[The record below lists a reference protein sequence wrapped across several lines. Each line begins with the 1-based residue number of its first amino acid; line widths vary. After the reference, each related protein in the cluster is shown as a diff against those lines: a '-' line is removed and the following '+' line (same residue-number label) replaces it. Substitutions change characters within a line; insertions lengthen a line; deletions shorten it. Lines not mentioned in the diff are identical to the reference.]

1 MVLLA
6 ENGSKGLRV
15 FDLANDF
22 KEVEAFKPE
31 TGKGVRL
38 FEWSHCGK
46 LFAYCNNIETVVV
59 STADWSVISRL
70 PISRAVFFK
79 WSPNA
84 DQLVSFH
91 QYYET
96 KDNPNPGPNVKFF
109 GIPSGEEMGGFIHR
123 GSVEGWE
130 PNWTSDSNFLLRKIG
145 PQLMT
150 YARSSPTTVLNKLKV
165 ENIMI
170 HSVAPG
176 RPPYKVAVFGKSSKR
191 GDPAFVRI
199 HRLPELKDKMAQKC
213 FYKAD
218 TCDFNWSPSGKDLL
232 ALTAT
237 ETSTE
242 SYYGENTLY
251 LLNAQKGE
259 SQSVELKKKGPIY
272 QIEWSPDSEYFCA
285 VYGFMPA
292 KATLYDNK
300 GNINFDYG
308 TGPRN
313 TCHFNPQGSLLM
325 IAGFGNL
332 RGKMECWDVRKKEK
346 ISEPEAPDTTNF
358 HWSPDGEHYIW
369 ATTAP
374 RLRVGNGWKISHYHG
389 ELKHDRP
396 YPTGD
401 KIELWK
407 VGFQPNQRAKQFE
420 ITKPS
425 KQLKQKQ
432 EAEKPKGYVPPHA
445 RGRKD
450 YNAKIRE
457 NEKPSDPNAA
467 IEAVIDAKN
476 KPKSGQ
482 PELTASQLKNKKRK
496 EAKRRQAEEK
506 ENEEKIAK
514 EEAAKKI
521 SEPVPP
527 TTGNEARKIQKKL
540 NAIESLKTRLAAGE
554 MLEKDQL
561 EKIKGEE
568 GLRDQL
574 KKLKL

>member
-15 FDLANDF
+15 FDLSTNYT
-22 KEVEAFKPE
+22 EVEAFKPE

-46 LFAYCNNIETVVV
+46 LFAYCNNIETIVINV
-59 STADWSVISRL
+59 ADWSVVSRL

-84 DQLVSFH
+84 DQLVTFH

-109 GIPSGEEMGGFIHR
+109 AIPSGEEMGGFIHR

-165 ENIMI
+165 DNIMT

-176 RPPYKVAVFGKSSKR
+176 RPPYKVAVFGKSSKKEILL
-191 GDPAFVRI
+191 F
-199 HRLPELKDKMAQKC
+199 
-213 FYKAD
+213 
-218 TCDFNWSPSGKDLL
+218 GKDLL

-237 ETSTE
+237 ETSSE

-259 SQSVELKKKGPIY
+259 SQTVELKKKGPIY
-272 QIEWSPDSEYFCA
+272 HIEWSPDGDFFCA

-300 GNINFDYG
+300 GNIKFDYG

-332 RGKMECWDVRKKEK
+332 RGKMECWDVRKNEK

-389 ELKHDRP
+389 ELKHDSP
-396 YPTGD
+396 YPTGE
-401 KIELWK
+401 KVELWS
-407 VGFQPNQRAKQFE
+407 VGFQPSPRTRQFE

-425 KQLKQKQ
+425 KQLIQKQ
-432 EAEKPKGYVPPHA
+432 AAEKPKGYVPPHA

-457 NEKPSDPNAA
+457 DEKPSDPNAA
-467 IEAVIDAKN
+467 IQAVIDAKN
-476 KPKSGQ
+476 NPKSGQ
-482 PELTASQLKNKKRK
+482 PALTASQLKNKKRK
-496 EAKRRQAEEK
+496 EAKKRQAEEK
-506 ENEEKIAK
+506 AQAK
-514 EEAAKKI
+514 EEEAKKI
-521 SEPVPP
+521 SEPTAP
-527 TTGNEARKIQKKL
+527 TSGKSDAEREARKIQKKL
-540 NAIESLKTRLAAGE
+540 NAIEGLKKRVAAGE
-554 MLEKDQL
+554 TLEKDQL
-561 EKIKGEE
+561 EKIKNEE
-568 GLRDQL
+568 ALRDELQ
-574 KKLKL
+574 KLQI